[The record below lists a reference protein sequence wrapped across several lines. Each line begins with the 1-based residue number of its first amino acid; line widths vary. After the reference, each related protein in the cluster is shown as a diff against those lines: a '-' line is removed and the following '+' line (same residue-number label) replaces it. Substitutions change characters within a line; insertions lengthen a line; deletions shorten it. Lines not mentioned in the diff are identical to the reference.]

1 MVYKNTERMTK
12 GSKQGRRIS
21 NSIPKSGEKNKKRE
35 SKELENGEEV
45 MIEHVKKRN

>member
-1 MVYKNTERMTK
+1 MTK
-12 GSKQGRRIS
+12 ESKQGRRIS
-21 NSIPKSGEKNKKRE
+21 NLIPKRSEKNKKGE

>member
-1 MVYKNTERMTK
+1 MTK

-21 NSIPKSGEKNKKRE
+21 NLIPKRSEKNKKGE

-45 MIEHVKKRN
+45 MIEHVKEWN